1 MKKLIIYLRL
11 SREDEDKVD
20 ESNSIINQRLFIND
34 YLDRNPEFANYK
46 RIEIKDDGYSGLNLN
61 RPGISKALEMIRAGE
76 ISCFVVKDFSRFS
89 RDYITQ
95 GKYVEQIFPFMK
107 VRFIAIADGYD
118 SNDGRTDIGSIDVAF
133 KGLINNYNVVTTSQK
148 VRDSLKRRRA
158 SGRYISTFAPFGYKK
173 DKGNNHML
181 VVDDEVAKVVKRIFQ
196 LYCNGV
202 SMYAIAKKLNNEGI
216 PSPAVY
222 IEKRDAIK
230 VGAGGVSG
238 NNIDIPKKTGLWST
252 VSISRILR
260 NEQYTGTMVYGKTRT
275 KEISKRSNKLETRD
289 SWKRIENHHEAIINK
304 EQFNRVQ
311 ELLASNVKA
320 VQQKPS
326 HCLVG
331 KVFCDNCKQRMA
343 HSYKGKP
350 KYYCKTQYL
359 NSNNTGCVT
368 SVLDKTLEQIVID
381 EFNYLQ
387 KSRLN
392 VKEIMEEQL
401 QQRKIYINQIEMRIH
416 KLSKVK
422 EEYDNAVMLCYES
435 YKDGKISEQEYLHE
449 RDNFNLLKEKLNQ
462 DISVANKDLKELK
475 NKEII
480 GLEEFDIVDNGIQL
494 KELNRASVERL
505 VERITVG
512 EKEIEVEWKFIGED
526 GII

>member
-34 YLDRNPEFANYK
+34 YLDRNQEFDDYE

-61 RPGISKALEMIRAGE
+61 RPGITEALEMIRTGE
-76 ISCFVVKDFSRFS
+76 IACFVVKDFSRFS

-95 GKYVEQIFPFMK
+95 GKYVEQIFPFMN

-118 SNDGRTDIGSIDVAF
+118 SDDGRTDIGRIDVAF
-133 KGLINNYNVVTTSQK
+133 KGLVNNYNVVTTSQK

-173 DKGNNHML
+173 DKNNKHML
-181 VVDDEVAKVVKRIFQ
+181 VVDDEAAKVVKRIFQ
-196 LYCNGV
+196 LYCNGL
-202 SMYAIAKKLNNEGI
+202 SMYAIAKKLNSDGV

-230 VGAGGVSG
+230 VGAGAVNG

-260 NEQYTGTMVYGKTRT
+260 NEQYTGTMVYGKTKT
-275 KEISKRSNKLETRD
+275 KEISKRSNKLEPKD
-289 SWKRIENHHEAIINK
+289 SWKRIENHHDAIINR
-304 EQFNRVQ
+304 EQFNKAQ
-311 ELLASNVKA
+311 ELLLANIKVI
-320 VQQKPS
+320 QKNPI

-368 SVLDKTLEQIVID
+368 SVLDETLEQIVID
-381 EFNYLQ
+381 EFNYIQ
-387 KSRLN
+387 KRKLN
-392 VKEIMEEQL
+392 VKKIMEEQSR
-401 QQRKIYINQIEMRIH
+401 QRKIYINQIEMKIH
-416 KLSKVK
+416 KLSKLK
-422 EEYDNAVMLCYES
+422 EEYDNAVMLFYEF
-435 YKDGKISEQEYLHE
+435 YKEGKISKQEYLDE
-449 RDNFNLLKEKLNQ
+449 RENYNLLHKKLNQ
-462 DISVANKDLKELK
+462 DISIAYKNLKELK
-475 NKEII
+475 DNETI
-480 GLEEFDIVDNGIQL
+480 GLEVFDVVDSGMQL
-494 KELNRASVERL
+494 KKLDRAWVEQF
-505 VERITVG
+505 VKRIIVNK
-512 EKEIEVEWKFIGED
+512 KEIEVEWKFRE
-526 GII
+526 